1 MTAYIKLNGN
11 ETAGITLRS
20 GKVFMK
26 RSIFN
31 LFIYILIFMIVSATI
46 ALMPSAAIAQQGPAA
61 GAGAGENL
69 PAGAGA
75 QPAGGEIITIESV
88 TEEVCVLNIG
98 RATDEV
104 FFPLSEESHFE
115 SDGPS
120 SFAIDKDGKIYILDT
135 FNFKVIIVSEGKIVK
150 TFNYPE
156 SETAA
161 RKYFV
166 RDIAVSP
173 VDGKIYLLNH
183 TLKNIFI
190 YSNEGV
196 LLGDINIAEE
206 VVGPHKIT
214 VSAAGEI
221 IVRDE
226 DEAAIVIYSKDGKF
240 KSRTEG
246 AYTAPLLNGDGYLY
260 ALGEFDSYGRDVIL
274 TDPMSARDAKQY
286 ARIFNK
292 AVKLTAFD
300 YQIIGT
306 DAEFNLFAIVIE
318 QPEFDK
324 ARPVVSKFDKSG
336 KLLSRFNIG
345 NFWGIGLALPARQ
358 YAISPAGGFYA
369 FDIDSHKN
377 KFYIYKISELKD
389 KK

>member
-1 MTAYIKLNGN
+1 MTAYTKLNNN
-11 ETAGITLRS
+11 ETGGITLRS
-20 GKVFMK
+20 GKVFM
-26 RSIFN
+26 RRIIFN
-31 LFIYILIFMIVSATI
+31 LIIYILIFMITPATI
-46 ALMPSAAIAQQGPAA
+46 ALTPAAASAQQSTAA

-69 PAGAGA
+69 PAGANA
-75 QPAGGEIITIESV
+75 QPAGGEIITSESL

-104 FFPLSEESHFE
+104 FFPLTGESHFE

-120 SFAIDKDGKIYILDT
+120 SFAVDKDGKFYILDT
-135 FNFKVIIVSEGKIVK
+135 FNFKVIIVSEGKVVK

-161 RKYFV
+161 RRYFV

-173 VDGKIYLLNH
+173 IDGKIYLLNH

-206 VVGPHKIT
+206 VVGPHKIA
-214 VSAAGEI
+214 VSPAGEI

-226 DEAAIVIYSKDGKF
+226 DEAAIVIYTKDGKF

-246 AYTAPLLNGDGYLY
+246 AYTSPLLNGDGYLY
-260 ALGEFDSYGRDVIL
+260 ALGEFDSYGRDIIL
-274 TDPMSARDAKQY
+274 TDPMSARDAKHY
-286 ARIFNK
+286 ARIINK

-300 YQIIGT
+300 YQIIGA
-306 DAEFNLFAIVIE
+306 DKDFNLFALIIE
-318 QPEFDK
+318 QPVFDK
-324 ARPVVSKFDKSG
+324 ARPVVSKFDKNG
-336 KLLSRFNIG
+336 KLISRFNIG

-358 YAISPAGGFYA
+358 YAVSPAGELYA
-369 FDIDSHKN
+369 FDIDNHKN
-377 KFYIYKISELKD
+377 KFYIYKISEIKD